1 MSTLT
6 EIEAAI
12 EELPASQLE
21 ELQAW
26 LERRLQSREVV
37 PVSEPDFLERAKAI
51 WGANPPGTPLSTL
64 VSEGRG

>member
-12 EELPASQLE
+12 EELPAPQLE

-26 LERRLQSREVV
+26 LEQHLQSQRVASA
-37 PVSEPDFLERAKAI
+37 SEPDFLERAKAI
-51 WGANPPGTPLSTL
+51 WGDSPQGAPLSAL
-64 VSEGRG
+64 VSAGRG